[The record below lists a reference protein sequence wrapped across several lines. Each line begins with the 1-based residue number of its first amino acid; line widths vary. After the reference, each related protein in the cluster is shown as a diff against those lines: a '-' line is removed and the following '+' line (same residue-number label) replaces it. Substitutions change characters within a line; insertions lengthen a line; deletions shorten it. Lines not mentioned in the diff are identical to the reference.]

1 MEVPPRPQPPSL
13 LLPLDKPM
21 MPELLVTQD
30 EFDDLFG
37 PEEDDVF
44 FEGSDESSDL
54 LDCASTLNMSIC
66 SQDSFIELKQESDEA
81 QAKSEEEKSQEIRA
95 QRQRLAAEEL
105 LESERNY
112 LRMLQLSAGAIRE
125 NLSKLQPPLVNLD
138 SMFEH
143 LPAVIDVTSRLLDS
157 VDRNQLQPGD
167 PDFLQTFCDAFQSLS
182 SDIEAAYKEYLANY
196 SQVTVLEISYKQK
209 EALWDQV
216 VKVLKS
222 AAPELKASSLSFF
235 LVMPVQRIARY
246 PLLLQTIKKHTD
258 PSHPAFARLEQ
269 TAQTSVAL
277 NCRINEYKRI
287 REFRE
292 VADKYKKTESLS
304 IKDMINRLNTHSIFK
319 KTARLSQQIKH
330 ETGIVPKLVDEEF
343 DAQEG
348 FFYLLEKCILEL
360 LENVET
366 YLTHLQVFLSCKTE
380 EFDFYLDAQREPICY
395 KEITTALRQW
405 ILPTFEK
412 RLRALIHK
420 PLCALR
426 DLLVGPRNLIR
437 KRLDKLLDYELIEA
451 KSNLSYEEQAVAN
464 TYKTI
469 NTLLLTELPR
479 FNTVSLQ
486 LIWRLLGTFSCLHRD
501 LASDMTQLFQIFAT
515 QLPHGAMSPGAFW
528 DWAEGAV
535 LKGMRKLQDLC
546 QTVEEALSAPLVMP
560 VHPCWSLRLQILSQK
575 HPRERIFE
583 ATAAVVGSRDLDL
596 TLIKGELVA
605 VVSERDSR
613 GDRRRWLVD
622 AGGKRGYAPASK
634 LRPYQVPPAEGPPPP
649 SPLSPRAGS
658 RLEGKKL
665 STSLDLHY
673 SPPSP
678 SPLRPS
684 PVSPSAQ
691 RSPLSPNPANAPVAP
706 AVASPVSPAV
716 PMFQVVAAYPFTA
729 RGKGEVSVR
738 AGEPVRVLAPH
749 DKKGNPEWSLVQT
762 RAGQSGYVPSNYLA
776 MVPQQSYARP
786 YP

>member
-1 MEVPPRPQPPSL
+1 MEVPPRPQPPTL
-13 LLPLDKPM
+13 LLPLDRPM
-21 MPELLVTQD
+21 MPDLLHDHTQL
-30 EFDDLFG
+30 DDLFS
-37 PEEDDVF
+37 PEDDDF
-44 FEGSDESSDL
+44 FVGSDESSDL
-54 LDCASTLNMSIC
+54 LDCNSSVLNMSIC
-66 SQDSFIELKQESDEA
+66 SQDSFIELKEQSEEV
-81 QAKSEEEKSQEIRA
+81 QRKSEEEKSQEIQA
-95 QRQRLAAEEL
+95 QRQNLAIQEL

-112 LRMLQLSAGAIRE
+112 LRMLQLSSGFIRE
-125 NLSKLQPPLVNLD
+125 NLLKIQPPLVNVDCL
-138 SMFEH
+138 FEH
-143 LPAVIDVTSRLLDS
+143 LPEVVSVTSRLLDS
-157 VDRNQLQPGD
+157 VDQDQLQPGD
-167 PDFLQTFCDAFQSLS
+167 PNFLQNFCNAFLSLS
-182 SDIEAAYKEYLANY
+182 SDMEMAYKEYLSNY
-196 SQVTVLEISYKQK
+196 NQVTTWEVNCKQK

-222 AAPELKASSLSFF
+222 SAPELKASSLSFF

-246 PLLLQTIKKHTD
+246 PLLLQTILKHTD
-258 PSHPAFARLEQ
+258 PSHPAYALLEK
-269 TAQTSVAL
+269 TAHTSVNI

-292 VADKYKKTESLS
+292 VANKYKKTETLS

-343 DAQEG
+343 DALEG

-366 YLTHLQVFLSCKTE
+366 YLSHLQAFLSYKTE
-380 EFDFYLDAQREPICY
+380 EFDLYMDAQREAVCY

-451 KSNLSYEEQAVAN
+451 KSNLSYEEQAAAN
-464 TYKTI
+464 TYKTM

-501 LASDMTQLFQIFAT
+501 LASDMTQLFQTFAT
-515 QLPHGAMSPGAFW
+515 QLPHSGMSSSAFW
-528 DWAEGAV
+528 DWAEAAV
-535 LKGMRKLQDLC
+535 MEGMRKLQDLC
-546 QTVEEALSAPLVMP
+546 QTVEEALSAPVSMP
-560 VHPCWSLRLQILSQK
+560 VHPCWALRYHQLCQK
-575 HPRERIFE
+575 HPQERIFE
-583 ATAAVVGSRDLDL
+583 ATCGVVGSRDLDL
-596 TLIKGELVA
+596 SLIKGELVA
-605 VVSERDSR
+605 VVSERDSKK

-634 LRPYQVPPAEGPPPP
+634 LRQYQAPPAEGPPPP
-649 SPLSPRAGS
+649 SPQPNRADTK
-658 RLEGKKL
+658 LEGRHL
-665 STSLDLHY
+665 SKSLDRR
-673 SPPSP
+673 P
-678 SPLRPS
+678 SPLS
-684 PVSPSAQ
+684 L
-691 RSPLSPNPANAPVAP
+691 SPLSPS
-706 AVASPVSPAV
+706 ASPSSPV
-716 PMFQVVAAYPFTA
+716 IPVVAAYPFTA
-729 RGKGEVSVR
+729 RGHREVSLG
-738 AGEPVRVLAPH
+738 AGEPVRVLEPH

-762 RAGQSGYVPSNYLA
+762 QGGQSWYVPSNYLTT
-776 MVPQQSYARP
+776 VPQMSYLRP

>member
-1 MEVPPRPQPPSL
+1 MEVPPRPQLPTL

-21 MPELLVTQD
+21 MPDLLQTQD
-30 EFDDLFG
+30 EFDDLFD
-37 PEEDDVF
+37 PEDDVF
-44 FEGSDESSDL
+44 FDGTVENSEL

-81 QAKSEEEKSQEIRA
+81 QRRSEEEKTQEIRA
-95 QRQRLAAEEL
+95 QRQRLVVEEL

-112 LRMLQLSAGAIRE
+112 LRMLLLIAGTIRE
-125 NLSKLQPPLVNLD
+125 NLNKLQLPLLNLD

-143 LPAVIDVTSRLLDS
+143 IPAVISVTSCLLDS
-157 VDRNQLQPGD
+157 VDQLQPAD
-167 PDFLQTFCDAFQSLS
+167 PDFLQTFCASFLSLS
-182 SDIEAAYKEYLANY
+182 SDMEAAYKEYLANY
-196 SQVTVLEISYKQK
+196 SQVTALEINYKQK
-209 EALWDQV
+209 EALWDQIV
-216 VKVLKS
+216 QVLKS

-246 PLLLQTIKKHTD
+246 PLLLQTIQKHTE
-258 PSHPAFARLEQ
+258 PSHPAYDRLEQ
-269 TAQTSVAL
+269 TARTSVAL
-277 NCRINEYKRI
+277 NGRINEYKRI

-348 FFYLLEKCILEL
+348 FFYLLEKCVLEL

-366 YLTHLQVFLSCKTE
+366 YLSHLQVFLSCKTE
-380 EFDFYLDAQREPICY
+380 EFDLYLDAQREPVCY

-426 DLLVGPRNLIR
+426 DLLIGPRNLIR

-464 TYKTI
+464 TYKTM

-501 LASDMTQLFQIFAT
+501 LASDMTQLFQTFAT
-515 QLPHGAMSPGAFW
+515 QLPHSAISPSAFW
-528 DWAEGAV
+528 DWANGAV
-535 LKGMRKLQDLC
+535 LEGMKKLQVLC
-546 QTVEEALSAPLVMP
+546 QSVEEALSAPLVTP
-560 VHPCWSLRLQILSQK
+560 VNPCWSLRLQTLSQK

-583 ATAAVVGSRDLDL
+583 VTAAVVGSRDLDL
-596 TLIKGELVA
+596 ALIKGELVA

-634 LRPYQVPPAEGPPPP
+634 LRPYQVPPPEGPRPP
-649 SPLSPRAGS
+649 SPLSSRADS
-658 RLEGKKL
+658 RLDGKKL
-665 STSLDLHY
+665 SKSLDL
-673 SPPSP
+673 
-678 SPLRPS
+678 RTVS
-684 PVSPSAQ
+684 PVSPSPQRPSPIHQ
-691 RSPLSPNPANAPVAP
+691 RSSLSSALTPSPVCPNAPVAP
-706 AVASPVSPAV
+706 GAPPMSPSG

-729 RGKGEVSVR
+729 RGPGEVSVQ
-738 AGEPVRVLAPH
+738 AGEPVQVLSPH
-749 DKKGNPEWSLVQT
+749 DKKGNPEWSHVQT
-762 RAGQSGYVPSNYLA
+762 RGGQSGYVPSNYLT
-776 MVPQQSYARP
+776 MVPQQSYSRP

>member
-1 MEVPPRPQPPSL
+1 MEVPPRPQPPAL
-13 LLPLDKPM
+13 LLPLDRPL
-21 MPELLVTQD
+21 MPELLQD
-30 EFDDLFG
+30 HIYEDLFS
-37 PEEDDVF
+37 PEDDDF
-44 FEGSDESSDL
+44 FGESDSELQDGNTSL
-54 LDCASTLNMSIC
+54 LNMSIC
-66 SQDSFIELKQESDEA
+66 SQDSFIELKEESEESEEA
-81 QAKSEEEKSQEIRA
+81 QRRSEEDKLQEMKA
-95 QRQRLAAEEL
+95 QRQKLAVQEL

-112 LRMLQLSAGAIRE
+112 LRMLRLSYGTIQE
-125 NLSKLQPPLVNLD
+125 NLLRIQPPLVNVD
-138 SMFEH
+138 SMFEL
-143 LPAVIDVTSRLLDS
+143 LPAVISVTSHLLNS
-157 VDRNQLQPGD
+157 VDDGSLQPGD
-167 PDFLQTFCDAFQSLS
+167 PLFLQSFCNSFLALS
-182 SDIEAAYKEYLANY
+182 SHIESAYREYLSCY
-196 SQVTVLEISYKQK
+196 SHVTQWEVSTKQK

-216 VKVLKS
+216 VRVLQS

-246 PLLLQTIKKHTD
+246 PLLLQTIKGHTE
-258 PSHPAFARLEQ
+258 PSHPALGLLQETAR
-269 TAQTSVAL
+269 TSVDI

-292 VADKYKKTESLS
+292 VANKYKKTESLS

-330 ETGIVPKLVDEEF
+330 ETGIAPKLVDEEF
-343 DAQEG
+343 DSLEG

-380 EFDFYLDAQREPICY
+380 EFDLCLDGQREPICY

-412 RLRALIHK
+412 RLRSLIHK

-451 KSNLSYEEQAVAN
+451 KSSLSYEEQAAAN
-464 TYKTI
+464 TYKTM

-501 LASDMTQLFQIFAT
+501 LASDMTQLFQTFAT
-515 QLPHGAMSPGAFW
+515 QLPHGALSPSAFW
-528 DWAEGAV
+528 EWAEAAV
-535 LKGMRKLQDLC
+535 MHGMKNLQRLC
-546 QTVEEALSAPLVMP
+546 QTVEEALSAPVATP
-560 VHPCWSLRLQILSQK
+560 VHPCWALRYQQLCLKHQK
-575 HPRERIFE
+575 ERVFE
-583 ATAAVVGSRDLDL
+583 VTAGVVGRGELDL
-596 TLIKGELVA
+596 SLIRGELVA

-634 LRPYQVPPAEGPPPP
+634 LRQYPGPPAEGPPPP
-649 SPLSPRAGS
+649 SPLSPRPDC
-658 RLEGKKL
+658 RLDVKQL
-665 STSLDLHY
+665 SKSLDLRPSSVSPTY
-673 SPPSP
+673 PCPPSP
-678 SPLRPS
+678 SPSPS
-684 PVSPSAQ
+684 PRVHTK
-691 RSPLSPNPANAPVAP
+691 PLAPP
-706 AVASPVSPAV
+706 LSPAV
-716 PMFQVVAAYPFTA
+716 PSFQVVAAYPFTA
-729 RGKGEVSVR
+729 RGPREVSLG
-738 AGEPVRVLAPH
+738 AGEPVRVLEPH
-749 DKKGNPEWSLVQT
+749 DKKGSPEWSLVQT
-762 RAGQSGYVPSNYLA
+762 ARGQSGYVPSNYLT
-776 MVPQQSYARP
+776 MVPQTSYARP